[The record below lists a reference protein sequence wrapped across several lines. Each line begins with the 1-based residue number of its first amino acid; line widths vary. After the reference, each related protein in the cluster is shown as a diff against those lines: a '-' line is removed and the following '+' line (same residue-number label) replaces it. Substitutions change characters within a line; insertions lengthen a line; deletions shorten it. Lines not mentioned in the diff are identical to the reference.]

1 MHGGSSPG
9 SLPIL
14 KGSFEE
20 LCAFG
25 TDHREG
31 DRPPGVSVKQER
43 CLSRPAAVLRAGS
56 KPHSG
61 KGQDP
66 TWRRR
71 GLYPGFRS
79 APSPP
84 PPPPRG
90 GRWPLHPRPSRQV
103 GGATKSHCWLSGFL
117 RVGCPVPSTISGLC
131 CCCFPPVSKQ
141 HTIPSSPL
149 KVYGQYQTDQRAAPT
164 SGSLQHC
171 MWVLHRDEMRFQ

>member
-84 PPPPRG
+84 PPPAEGRAVASSSKTQPAG
-90 GRWPLHPRPSRQV
+90 GRGYQEPLLAVWVSEGGVSCPFHHIWSLLLLFSSCLQAAHNPKLPSQ
-103 GGATKSHCWLSGFL
+103 SLW
-117 RVGCPVPSTISGLC
+117 
-131 CCCFPPVSKQ
+131 PVS
-141 HTIPSSPL
+141 
-149 KVYGQYQTDQRAAPT
+149 DRPT
-164 SGSLQHC
+164 SSSYFR
-171 MWVLHRDEMRFQ
+171 VTTALHVGPSPR